1 MIILVLMGGGAA
13 LLSARPSAECRDA
26 RQRNPLDADR
36 ICRSSG
42 GGAHGSGGGVA
53 SRGYASVER
62 GGFGGFFGRI
72 GG

>member
-13 LLSARPSAECRDA
+13 LLSARQSAECRDA

-42 GGAHGSGGGVA
+42 GGHGGSGGGV
-53 SRGYASVER
+53 SRGTAVVER